1 MTGADEQTK
10 DSQRQNMRPPFAKRA
25 ALARPFMGMRISNE
39 AKRLRAQGVDVINL
53 SLGQPDY
60 GAPEPVREA
69 MRDLYDGRP
78 LPYSDSM
85 GLSELREAIARFYRT
100 AHDVEVD
107 PKRIVITEGGSA
119 ALLLATALSVDEG
132 DEVIIADPSYPSNR
146 ELVRSFGGKVVDVPT
161 SAATRFHLDQPLVR
175 QYWSERTRAVMI
187 TSPSNPTGTTIAPDV
202 LRDVC
207 AYAAHHG
214 AWRIMDETYLDLTD
228 VEADGSRVESALA
241 VDPEAMV
248 CGSFSKFFG
257 MTGWR
262 LGWMV
267 VPEFALDAVD
277 NLATNFFLGAHTPS
291 QYAALACFTP
301 QSLRICEERRQEL
314 LERRAFVV
322 DALARIGLPLEVV
335 PNGAFYA
342 YFNISSTGLDAQTF
356 CDRALHEAH
365 VALTPGGDF
374 GPATGSTHVR
384 LSYAASMS
392 DLEVGF
398 ERLGDFVASLRR

>member
-248 CGSFSKFFG
+248 CGSF
-257 MTGWR
+257 
-262 LGWMV
+262 
-267 VPEFALDAVD
+267 
-277 NLATNFFLGAHTPS
+277 
-291 QYAALACFTP
+291 
-301 QSLRICEERRQEL
+301 
-314 LERRAFVV
+314 
-322 DALARIGLPLEVV
+322 
-335 PNGAFYA
+335 
-342 YFNISSTGLDAQTF
+342 
-356 CDRALHEAH
+356 
-365 VALTPGGDF
+365 
-374 GPATGSTHVR
+374 
-384 LSYAASMS
+384 
-392 DLEVGF
+392 
-398 ERLGDFVASLRR
+398 

>member
-342 YFNISSTGLDAQTF
+342 YFHRPRCADLLRT
-356 CDRALHEAH
+356 R
-365 VALTPGGDF
+365 VA
-374 GPATGSTHVR
+374 
-384 LSYAASMS
+384 
-392 DLEVGF
+392 
-398 ERLGDFVASLRR
+398 

>member
-146 ELVRSFGGKVVDVPT
+146 ELVRLLRRQGGRRAHVRGDALPPR
-161 SAATRFHLDQPLVR
+161 SAARPAIL
-175 QYWSERTRAVMI
+175 ER
-187 TSPSNPTGTTIAPDV
+187 
-202 LRDVC
+202 
-207 AYAAHHG
+207 
-214 AWRIMDETYLDLTD
+214 
-228 VEADGSRVESALA
+228 
-241 VDPEAMV
+241 
-248 CGSFSKFFG
+248 
-257 MTGWR
+257 
-262 LGWMV
+262 
-267 VPEFALDAVD
+267 
-277 NLATNFFLGAHTPS
+277 AHT
-291 QYAALACFTP
+291 
-301 QSLRICEERRQEL
+301 RG
-314 LERRAFVV
+314 
-322 DALARIGLPLEVV
+322 D
-335 PNGAFYA
+335 
-342 YFNISSTGLDAQTF
+342 D
-356 CDRALHEAH
+356 H
-365 VALTPGGDF
+365 VALQPHRYHDR
-374 GPATGSTHVR
+374 A
-384 LSYAASMS
+384 
-392 DLEVGF
+392 
-398 ERLGDFVASLRR
+398 RRIA

>member
-1 MTGADEQTK
+1 
-10 DSQRQNMRPPFAKRA
+10 
-25 ALARPFMGMRISNE
+25 MGMRISNE

-187 TSPSNPTGTTIAPDV
+187 TSPSTTYQPAGISYH
-202 LRDVC
+202 L
-207 AYAAHHG
+207 
-214 AWRIMDETYLDLTD
+214 L
-228 VEADGSRVESALA
+228 
-241 VDPEAMV
+241 
-248 CGSFSKFFG
+248 
-257 MTGWR
+257 
-262 LGWMV
+262 
-267 VPEFALDAVD
+267 
-277 NLATNFFLGAHTPS
+277 
-291 QYAALACFTP
+291 
-301 QSLRICEERRQEL
+301 SLLKKSSIITL
-314 LERRAFVV
+314 
-322 DALARIGLPLEVV
+322 
-335 PNGAFYA
+335 
-342 YFNISSTGLDAQTF
+342 SSTVYSVQKRSL
-356 CDRALHEAH
+356 
-365 VALTPGGDF
+365 P
-374 GPATGSTHVR
+374 S
-384 LSYAASMS
+384 AS
-392 DLEVGF
+392 
-398 ERLGDFVASLRR
+398 R